1 MGGGLGQ
8 GWASLSLRAR
18 GGARAG
24 RGVVW
29 LGQRAGQLSRSL
41 LSVRAGGRA
50 GGTAQVIAKKSGR
63 GTRNSTPPIGKKLT
77 SPRGGNASGGREP
90 KPPMHL
96 SLIFGLIVRQVDS
109 EFG

>member
-18 GGARAG
+18 GRAGAG
-24 RGVVW
+24 RGVAW
-29 LGQRAGQLSRSL
+29 LGQRAVQLSRSL

-77 SPRGGNASGGREP
+77 SRRGGNASDVIEP
-90 KPPMHL
+90 KTPMHL